1 MRNRTISPLGLLFIS
16 VSAILGSGWLFGS
29 FYAAQIAGPA
39 AILSWI
45 IGGMLVIVI
54 AFTFA
59 ELGSSVPVSGSSVRI
74 PQFTHGKVVG
84 IFCSLNTWFC
94 YVTLTVI
101 EVLAVMQ
108 YLSFY
113 FPSIIYPGKGGLTF
127 MGYVVATILLF
138 FMSVINTYSVKFIV
152 RFNTFLTLIKIV
164 VPLFVSVLL
173 FDSYFHIQAAGKP
186 VVKTLIEFAPFG
198 WHGVFAAISAGGV
211 IFSYNAFKQAS
222 EMAGEAKNPNFS
234 VPFAIVGSVVLCMVV
249 FIFLQTGFIA
259 ALSPQDLKNGWTH
272 LALMNDQS
280 PFVSLL
286 AEHGINWAIPILYF
300 AAIISPLAAALVY
313 CTSAARSLYGIAA
326 NGYAPQV
333 LLKLNKR
340 NESALTV
347 WINFILAVI
356 IFQFFKNWD
365 QIASLLTCLFAI
377 SYGLAP
383 VCMLALRV
391 KLPSHL
397 RPLKLPW
404 GYAWAYAA
412 FFITTLLIYWVGWD
426 TISKVAWFFLFCIIV
441 TVIFQKTTGKG
452 FQDFKEDWKASMW
465 LWFYLITIIIASKL
479 GDYGNG
485 LGKLTGLY
493 SLIFIAVTSGIA
505 LYLSAKFTLA
515 PEHIQHQIDS
525 SVSRDRKD

>member
-1 MRNRTISPLGLLFIS
+1 MNLKEIKSDPVFQFAFILTIAMAIGFQGWRTLLNNFAVGNVKVDGFWIGVIQSAREIPGFLSLLVIFITVILSEFRIASISILLM
-16 VSAILGSGWLFGS
+16 GSG
-29 FYAAQIAGPA
+29 IA
-39 AILSWI
+39 L
-45 IGGMLVIVI
+45 
-54 AFTFA
+54 
-59 ELGSSVPVSGSSVRI
+59 
-74 PQFTHGKVVG
+74 
-84 IFCSLNTWFC
+84 
-94 YVTLTVI
+94 
-101 EVLAVMQ
+101 
-108 YLSFY
+108 
-113 FPSIIYPGKGGLTF
+113 
-127 MGYVVATILLF
+127 
-138 FMSVINTYSVKFIV
+138 
-152 RFNTFLTLIKIV
+152 
-164 VPLFVSVLL
+164 
-173 FDSYFHIQAAGKP
+173 
-186 VVKTLIEFAPFG
+186 
-198 WHGVFAAISAGGV
+198 
-211 IFSYNAFKQAS
+211 
-222 EMAGEAKNPNFS
+222 
-234 VPFAIVGSVVLCMVV
+234 VGSVVLCMVV

-412 FFITTLLIYWVGWD
+412 FFITTLLIYWVGWGYYFKSCMVLSLLYYCD
-426 TISKVAWFFLFCIIV
+426 RNIPENYRKGLS
-441 TVIFQKTTGKG
+441 G
-452 FQDFKEDWKASMW
+452 FQRRLESFNVVMVLSDYHNYRLKIRR
-465 LWFYLITIIIASKL
+465 LWQRARQINRTIQP
-479 GDYGNG
+479 Y
-485 LGKLTGLY
+485 LY
-493 SLIFIAVTSGIA
+493 SC
-505 LYLSAKFTLA
+505 YLRHSPISF
-515 PEHIQHQIDS
+515 
-525 SVSRDRKD
+525 RKVHTRP